1 MKWEEPAE
9 ARKLQ
14 EKLGGT
20 TRKWEEPAETRKLQE
35 KLGGTR
41 RN

>member
-20 TRKWEEPAETRKLQE
+20 RRNWKEPRVTRKNQE
-35 KLGGTR
+35 KLGGPR
-41 RN
+41 GN